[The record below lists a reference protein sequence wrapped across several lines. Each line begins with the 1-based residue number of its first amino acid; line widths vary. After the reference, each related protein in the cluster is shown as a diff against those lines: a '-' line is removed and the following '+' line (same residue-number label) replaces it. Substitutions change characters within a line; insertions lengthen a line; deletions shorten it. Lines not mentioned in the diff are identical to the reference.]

1 MPWRAHTALRGRV
14 AVYCDQLAAQQGKRH
29 FIHSFSNKSKARFPP
44 LVQLAPLTL
53 PDKGNSFVLFC
64 WPLPPIAA
72 VFYLMKQ
79 ENLTG
84 VGRFFEIDGHFSLA
98 AGDVVTVIT
107 SRGSR
112 IEDQGG
118 RALLTTQETTR

>member
-1 MPWRAHTALRGRV
+1 
-14 AVYCDQLAAQQGKRH
+14 
-29 FIHSFSNKSKARFPP
+29 
-44 LVQLAPLTL
+44 
-53 PDKGNSFVLFC
+53 
-64 WPLPPIAA
+64 
-72 VFYLMKQ
+72 MKQ